1 MNSQVINK
9 SDNLFKKSNYSIV
22 SMNKDIVEQYKQS
35 LQPQQQKKQSNKDF
49 VGMNNKNQFVLEQ

>member
-35 LQPQQQKKQSNKDF
+35 L
-49 VGMNNKNQFVLEQ
+49 